1 MKNKKIIM
9 INSILFVIA
18 LFQVFEVQKF
28 NRDRVTIDSF
38 NEQHKIAS
46 EKVHVTG
53 KEWTNRKWTY
63 GEIKKVIA
71 KYGFT
76 YKDLKYKDNKWNVQ
90 CFATGENNN
99 IIDILDCLD
108 KEKITYDIV
117 TLEAKENICDI
128 HIILSFNNNR

>member
-18 LFQVFEVQKF
+18 LFQVFEVQKL
-28 NRDRVTIDSF
+28 NRDRVNIDSF
-38 NEQHKIAS
+38 NEQHKIES

-53 KEWTNRKWTY
+53 KERVNKKWTY

-76 YKDLKYKDNKWNVQ
+76 YKDLKYKDNKWGVQ

-99 IIDILDCLD
+99 IINILDCLD
-108 KEKITYDIV
+108 REKITYDIV

-128 HIILSFNNNR
+128 HIILSFNNNG